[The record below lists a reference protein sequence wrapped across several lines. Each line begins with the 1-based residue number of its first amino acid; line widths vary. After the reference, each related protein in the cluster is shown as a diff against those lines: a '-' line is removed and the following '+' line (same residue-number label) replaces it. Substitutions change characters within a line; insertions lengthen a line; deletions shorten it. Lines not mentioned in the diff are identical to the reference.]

1 MIKSKEIT
9 FDWFL
14 AKLEEQSNVD
24 KVIISANVLNI
35 LEDTNNSLLNKLY
48 DEAYKIKQNMKET
61 EPEVFIKAIM
71 LADSYRN
78 TENYIERLEAYLKEL
93 VK

>member
-14 AKLEEQSNVD
+14 DKLEEQSNVD

-48 DEAYKIKQNMKET
+48 NEAHEIKQNMKET

-93 VK
+93 IK

>member
-14 AKLEEQSNVD
+14 DKLKEQSNVD

-93 VK
+93 IK